1 MPIEDRPYFSN
12 KNFLDNNFTY
22 LLICAR
28 IFLAAAINNQNS
40 NSADTVALLLYPIA
54 VHQATT
60 KFQRQPEALEPV
72 LLFVLLK
79 ARAMAQSRELLPKVK
94 KIQQLKLDPNIA
106 L

>member
-12 KNFLDNNFTY
+12 ENFLDNNFSY

-40 NSADTVALLLYPIA
+40 NSADTVALLLCPIA
-54 VHQATT
+54 VHLATT

-94 KIQQLKLDPNIA
+94 KTQQLKLDPNIA